1 MALEYSPNTVTTGLL
16 SMYDAANVKSYGGI
30 NYVSYSNY
38 NAATWSNIFPA
49 NATLTTGIVAPDG
62 TATAV
67 RITCTSGGN
76 SLIRV
81 SFPSFT
87 PNGTSNYTA
96 SFYVRKVSGSVGT
109 TVFDLAD
116 ATPTADYT
124 ASLVTGQWVRIQASA
139 VSTAVAKS
147 FVDLLSDGA
156 RDYVLDFWGV
166 QVEPGLTATQL
177 TTTTGSVATT
187 NVPLWRDLMTTTN
200 NATYNSTP
208 QYSNGALVFNGSFQY
223 SITYNARYNFNAEQ
237 TIAFWYKPTAS
248 ATRRNPYNQAYGGGG
263 TITHEIAG
271 GFSYYWG
278 TAGTDTTPYTGFSS
292 SFTVVP
298 NEIAYV
304 TLVRNTEN
312 VYWYKNGV
320 FSNSTT
326 NPYGAGVV
334 TGTSN
339 ITIGYGY
346 AGGVVGE
353 ISVMQIYNVALTA
366 SQVAQNFQALRGRYG
381 V

>member
-1 MALEYSPNTVTTGLL
+1 MSCFSGPELPNRGLIIML
-16 SMYDAANVKSYGGI
+16 DAANIKSYGGI

-38 NAATWSNIFPA
+38 DAATWSNIFPA
-49 NATLTTGIVAPDG
+49 YATLTTGIVAPDG

-67 RITCTSGGN
+67 RVTCTAGGN
-76 SLIRV
+76 SLLRV
-81 SFPSFT
+81 AFPAFT

-96 SFYVRKVSGSVGT
+96 SFYVRKVSGSTGVT
-109 TVFDLAD
+109 NFDLAD
-116 ATPTADYT
+116 ATPSADYT

-139 VSTAVAKS
+139 VSTAVSKT
-147 FVDLLSDGA
+147 FIDLISNGA

-187 NVPLWRDLMTTTN
+187 NVPLWRDLVSSS

-208 QYSNGALVFNGSFQY
+208 QYSNGALVFNGSYQY
-223 SITYNARYNFNAEQ
+223 SITYDSRYNFNSEQ
-237 TIAFWYKPTAS
+237 TIGFWYKPTAA

-271 GFSYYWG
+271 GFNYYCG
-278 TAGTDTTPYTGFSS
+278 TSGINGTPYSGFSS

-304 TLVRNTEN
+304 TLVRSPSNIT
-312 VYWYKNGV
+312 WYKNGV
-320 FSNSTT
+320 YSNTAT
-326 NPYGAGVV
+326 NPYGVGVV
-334 TGTSN
+334 TGTQN

-353 ISVMQIYNVALTA
+353 ISVMQIYNRALTDDE
-366 SQVAQNFQALRGRYG
+366 VLQNFNSLRGRFG
-381 V
+381 I